1 MQADVILKEPL
12 MGAPPQGGGPLVRPW
27 VETVS
32 KLAKEIPGSLF
43 TDTSDNHNSI
53 QFLSD

>member
-1 MQADVILKEPL
+1 MQADIILKE
-12 MGAPPQGGGPLVRPW
+12 PLVRPW

-32 KLAKEIPGSLF
+32 KLAKEIPDSLF